1 MGKLKKRSDG
11 RYRRKYT
18 DETGHVHYVVGR
30 SEAEVN
36 KKYNELKKLL
46 AKGLDVSAQRDTVG
60 DWIDQMLEIKQGD
73 VIDSQYRHYKSVLSA
88 FDRSMILSK
97 VRAADI
103 QAVITKLFDEGKA
116 KRTLQFYRSAISQ
129 VFDLAVE
136 RKAIEY
142 NPCAAVKIP
151 KKAPQTTRRALTEKE
166 QEYIRGTPHRAQTAA
181 MIMLYAGLRRGEVIP
196 LTWNDIDF
204 RRKQITINK
213 FVEKNN
219 SGSFELKSAGKS
231 DAAKRVVGMPDVLIE
246 YLRKAPKEDLLICRN
261 ASGRMHSDTS
271 WRRMW
276 NSYMT
281 DINFK
286 YSTRR
291 VNNPKAKTK
300 IAKSKFTR
308 YGVVK
313 EIPEFTP
320 HMLRHTYATNLYFSG
335 VDVLTAKELLGH
347 SDVKTTLGIY
357 THLDKVY
364 KNKNISK
371 YNEYLGGQIG
381 GQDAE
386 KQHG

>member
-18 DETGHVHYVVGR
+18 DETGHVHYVFGH

-46 AKGLDVSAQRDTVG
+46 VKGLDVSAQRDTLG

-73 VIDSQYRHYKSVLSA
+73 VIDSQYRHYKTVLNA
-88 FDRSMILSK
+88 FDRSMMLSK

-103 QAVITKLFDEGKA
+103 QAVITKLYEEGKA

-142 NPCAAVKIP
+142 NPCVAVKIP
-151 KKAPQTTRRALTEKE
+151 KKAPQTTRRALTETE
-166 QEYIRGTPHRAQTAA
+166 QEYIRETPHRAQTAA

-196 LTWNDIDF
+196 LTWSDIDLEE
-204 RRKQITINK
+204 KQIAVNK

-219 SGSFELKSAGKS
+219 SGSFELKTAGKS
-231 DAAKRVVGMPDVLIE
+231 DAAKRIVGIPDVLVE
-246 YLRKAPKEDLLICRN
+246 YLKNVPKDNLLVCLN
-261 ASGRMHSDTS
+261 ASNRMHSDTS

-276 NSYMT
+276 ESYMS

-286 YSTRR
+286 YGTHR
-291 VNNPKAKTK
+291 VNNPDAKTK

-347 SDVKTTLGIY
+347 SDIKTTLGIY
-357 THLDKVY
+357 THLDKLH
-364 KNKNISK
+364 KSKNISK
-371 YNEYLGGQIG
+371 YNEYLGGRIG
-381 GQDAE
+381 GQSTD
-386 KQHG
+386 